1 MLDVC
6 LGCLHRLAPHVGYLL
21 FLSSAT
27 RLLFSSSATGLCT
40 PHALH
45 AYYSRPCH
53 TTIALH
59 ARSFTVAHK
68 HAQHNTHAHLHQTH
82 TSVHV
87 LSSSGYQ
94 EQCHGH
100 PPIAREKP
108 DVKSAAEGRDGVA
121 KRDAIVLQ
129 IHRQERK
136 IARALIRE
144 ELGTAR

>member
-1 MLDVC
+1 MLDEC
-6 LGCLHRLAPHVGYLL
+6 LWVSAPPCTACLPSPVLVFCKPTCLL
-21 FLSSAT
+21 
-27 RLLFSSSATGLCT
+27 
-40 PHALH
+40 HALQS
-45 AYYSRPCH
+45 YYSLAHATP
-53 TTIALH
+53 TTPYTH
-59 ARSFTVAHK
+59 GSFTVAQT

-82 TSVHV
+82 TPVHV

-108 DVKSAAEGRDGVA
+108 DVKSAAEGRGGVA
-121 KRDAIVLQ
+121 KRDATVLQ

>member
-1 MLDVC
+1 MGYVGRVSAGVC
-6 LGCLHRLAPHVGYLL
+6 TALHRLAPHVGHLL
-21 FLSSAT
+21 FLSSAS
-27 RLLFSSSATGLCT
+27 RHACSMHYNHATLA
-40 PHALH
+40 HAIPTAPYTH
-45 AYYSRPCH
+45 G
-53 TTIALH
+53 
-59 ARSFTVAHK
+59 SFTVAHT
-68 HAQHNTHAHLHQTH
+68 HAQHTTHAYLHQTH
-82 TSVHV
+82 TPVHV

-108 DVKSAAEGRDGVA
+108 DVKSAAEGRGGVA
-121 KRDAIVLQ
+121 KRDATVLQ